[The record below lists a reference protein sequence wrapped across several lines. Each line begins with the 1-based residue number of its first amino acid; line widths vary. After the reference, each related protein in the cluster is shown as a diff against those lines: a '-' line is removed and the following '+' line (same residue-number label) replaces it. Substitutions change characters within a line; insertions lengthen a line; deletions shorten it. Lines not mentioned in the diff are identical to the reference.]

1 MGSSPTSLC
10 PRGTGAAPS
19 CPEPPAAAAGG
30 EEQSDLVGRGRS
42 CNTERVGKEG
52 KAPLGGI
59 SLSVLGMTSRTPQLL
74 LFLLSEPE
82 HP

>member
-1 MGSSPTSLC
+1 M
-10 PRGTGAAPS
+10 
-19 CPEPPAAAAGG
+19 
-30 EEQSDLVGRGRS
+30 GRGRS

-52 KAPLGGI
+52 KVPLGGI